1 MHLVGDLAVV
11 AAGRPTGVIRHRT
24 HDPGGGLGIWGAQP
38 RLTRGPASREEEPN
52 MSAAEQFIDAFIAR
66 DWDTLRSLLAD
77 ECIWTMPG
85 TGRLSGNATG
95 ADAVVARARYITSD
109 GLNTELLHALTG
121 ANGSAVILRNTAAV
135 AGRVLDEHLATVIT
149 STGEQIVRV
158 DTYLSDVAGKDAF
171 FT

>member
-1 MHLVGDLAVV
+1 
-11 AAGRPTGVIRHRT
+11 
-24 HDPGGGLGIWGAQP
+24 
-38 RLTRGPASREEEPN
+38 